1 MCFEIY
7 PKIALRFSSKR
18 FFTNSFFIDLFF
30 VNIAHHSKIQKDG
43 KAKYIPNFQF
53 LLLNGDNIHST
64 SNEDIWAQKISNS
77 MQGNKSAKLAMSK
90 SALLIPRMKFEKLRA
105 QIAFI

>member
-1 MCFEIY
+1 MWFEIY
-7 PKIALRFSSKR
+7 PKIALRFSCKR

-90 SALLIPRMKFEKLRA
+90 SALLIPRMKFEKLPA